1 MIPER
6 QLLMSRMSDLA
17 LKMQEKEELSKQDA
31 IDELIYIRDCIDSYY
46 VAETERKQI
55 KALTMAIESLRRG
68 TPDFHADWQ
77 PISDGLLPDAGEYFV
92 TWEGKSKTSGT
103 ASRFIE
109 IAEYFM
115 NEYGDMVWD
124 VSRMEKNGYHDV
136 KIIAWMDM
144 PDRWEGD

>member
-1 MIPER
+1 
-6 QLLMSRMSDLA
+6 MSRMSDLA
-17 LKMQEKEELSKQDA
+17 LKVQEKEMSKKDA

-92 TWEGKSKTSGT
+92 TWEAKNSG
-103 ASRFIE
+103 SRFIE

-124 VSRMEKNGYHDV
+124 VSRMEANGYHDI

-144 PDRWEGD
+144 PKRWDGE

>member
-1 MIPER
+1 MEMILER

-17 LKMQEKEELSKQDA
+17 LKMQEKEMSKKDA

-55 KALTMAIESLRRG
+55 KALTMAIESLRQG

-92 TWEGKSKTSGT
+92 TWEAKNSG
-103 ASRFIE
+103 SRFIE

-124 VSRMEKNGYHDV
+124 VSRMEKNGYHDI

-144 PDRWEGD
+144 PKRWEGE

>member
-17 LKMQEKEELSKQDA
+17 LKIQEKEMSKKDA
-31 IDELIYIRDCIDSYY
+31 IDELIYIRDCIDGYY
-46 VAETERKQI
+46 TTETERQQI
-55 KALTMAIESLRRG
+55 KALTMAIESLRQG

-92 TWEGKSKTSGT
+92 TWEAKNSG
-103 ASRFIE
+103 SRFIE

-124 VSRMEKNGYHDV
+124 VSRMEKNGYHDI

-144 PDRWEGD
+144 PVRWEGE

>member
-1 MIPER
+1 MEMIPER

-17 LKMQEKEELSKQDA
+17 LKVQEKEMSKQDA

-92 TWEGKSKTSGT
+92 TWEAKNSG
-103 ASRFIE
+103 SRFIE

-124 VSRMEKNGYHDV
+124 VSRMEANGYHDI

-144 PDRWEGD
+144 PKRWDGE

>member
-1 MIPER
+1 MEMIPER

-17 LKMQEKEELSKQDA
+17 LKMQEKEMSKKNA

-92 TWEGKSKTSGT
+92 TWEAKNSG
-103 ASRFIE
+103 SGFIE

-124 VSRMEKNGYHDV
+124 VSRMEKNGYHDI

-144 PDRWEGD
+144 PKRWEGE

>member
-1 MIPER
+1 
-6 QLLMSRMSDLA
+6 MSRMSDLA
-17 LKMQEKEELSKQDA
+17 LKVQEKEMSKKDA
-31 IDELIYIRDCIDSYY
+31 IDELIYIRDCIDGYY
-46 VAETERKQI
+46 TIETERKQI
-55 KALTMAIESLRRG
+55 KALTMAIESLRQA

-92 TWEGKSKTSGT
+92 TWEAKNSG
-103 ASRFIE
+103 SRFIE

-124 VSRMEKNGYHDV
+124 VSRMEKNGYHDI

-144 PDRWEGD
+144 PVRWEGEEI

>member
-1 MIPER
+1 MEMIPER

-17 LKMQEKEELSKQDA
+17 LKVQEKEMSKQDA

-92 TWEGKSKTSGT
+92 TWEAKNSG
-103 ASRFIE
+103 SRFIE

-115 NEYGDMVWD
+115 NDYGDMVWD
-124 VSRMEKNGYHDV
+124 VSRMEANGYHDI

-144 PDRWEGD
+144 PKRWEGE

>member
-17 LKMQEKEELSKQDA
+17 LKMQEKEMSKKDA

-55 KALTMAIESLRRG
+55 KALTMAIESLRQG

-92 TWEGKSKTSGT
+92 TWEAKNSG
-103 ASRFIE
+103 SRFIE

-115 NEYGDMVWD
+115 NDYGDMVWD
-124 VSRMEKNGYHDV
+124 VSRMEKNGYHDI

-144 PDRWEGD
+144 PVRWEGR

>member
-17 LKMQEKEELSKQDA
+17 LKVQEKEMSKKDA
-31 IDELIYIRDCIDSYY
+31 IDELIYIRDCIDGYY
-46 VAETERKQI
+46 TIETERKQI
-55 KALTMAIESLRRG
+55 KALTMAIESLRQG

-77 PISDGLLPDAGEYFV
+77 PVSDGLLPDAGEYFV
-92 TWEGKSKTSGT
+92 TWEVTDT
-103 ASRFIE
+103 HVRFIE
-109 IAEYFM
+109 IAEYYM

-124 VSRMEKNGYHDV
+124 VSRMEANGYHDI

-144 PDRWEGD
+144 PKRWDGE

>member
-1 MIPER
+1 MEMIPER

-17 LKMQEKEELSKQDA
+17 LKVQEKEMSKQDA

-55 KALTMAIESLRRG
+55 KALTMAIESLRQG

-92 TWEGKSKTSGT
+92 TWEAKNSG
-103 ASRFIE
+103 SRFIE

-115 NEYGDMVWD
+115 NDYGDMVWD
-124 VSRMEKNGYHDV
+124 VSRMEANGYHDI

-144 PDRWEGD
+144 PKRWDGD

>member
-1 MIPER
+1 MEMIPER

-17 LKMQEKEELSKQDA
+17 LKVQEKEMSKKDA

-92 TWEGKSKTSGT
+92 TWEAKNSG
-103 ASRFIE
+103 SRFIE

-115 NEYGDMVWD
+115 NDYGDMVWD
-124 VSRMEKNGYHDV
+124 VSRMEANGYHDI

-144 PDRWEGD
+144 PKRWDGE

>member
-1 MIPER
+1 MEMIPER

-17 LKMQEKEELSKQDA
+17 LKVQEKEMSKQDA

-55 KALTMAIESLRRG
+55 KALTMAIESLRQG

-92 TWEGKSKTSGT
+92 TWEAKNSG
-103 ASRFIE
+103 SRFIE

-115 NEYGDMVWD
+115 NDYGDMVWD
-124 VSRMEKNGYHDV
+124 VSRMEANGYHDI

-144 PDRWEGD
+144 PKRWDGE